1 MSRQAEG
8 NACLSAPVR
17 TGASGGLSGR
27 RPGGGSGSH
36 KPSPPGRGKI
46 GDVLLAQQA
55 PGSCAR
61 VCSSGVGIDLRLPK
75 ATTSGDPAGAA
86 AANSPRGTL
95 GKDTRTWGGGRR
107 VEETRQCPRTVP
119 YLSGRSGTSEIFL
132 ISSPIL
138 YFIVFHR
145 ISLYVTYEKLASNSF
160 AFLICKY
167 SGASSRRRSKTC
179 WILRSTFCA
188 QLVFTVCV
196 RIAINSNHNIRLD
209 MITSSGPQFSTA
221 QCGPYPPLRAT

>member
-1 MSRQAEG
+1 MRSAQATCASPWKCIERPHSVSTSTRSAKRHLPSRGQQMSRQAEG

-36 KPSPPGRGKI
+36 KPSPPGRGRNVLRN
-46 GDVLLAQQA
+46 VLLAQQP

-61 VCSSGVGIDLRLPK
+61 VGSSGVGIDLRLPK

-107 VEETRQCPRTVP
+107 VEETRQCPRLI
-119 YLSGRSGTSEIFL
+119 YLVGPAPPRSS
-132 ISSPIL
+132 
-138 YFIVFHR
+138 
-145 ISLYVTYEKLASNSF
+145 
-160 AFLICKY
+160 
-167 SGASSRRRSKTC
+167 
-179 WILRSTFCA
+179 
-188 QLVFTVCV
+188 
-196 RIAINSNHNIRLD
+196 
-209 MITSSGPQFSTA
+209 
-221 QCGPYPPLRAT
+221 